1 MAPPTPL
8 AIATSSLQ
16 RLVKEEISYEK
27 ELKGQEA
34 RLEKIIATKDQD
46 ENADYQLK
54 QELWSG
60 NEVIE
65 QNITAQDYP
74 ARAAIQETKN
84 VFPPLRERIKDALQ
98 RLQDQVE
105 DGESNGA
112 DEAEITKA
120 KEVIESAKEASRS

>member
-46 ENADYQLK
+46 ENAEYQLK
-54 QELWSG
+54 QER
-60 NEVIE
+60 
-65 QNITAQDYP
+65 T
-74 ARAAIQETKN
+74 AIQETKN

>member
-1 MAPPTPL
+1 MSYPSTTEPPSPEKLTP
-8 AIATSSLQ
+8 IQ
-16 RLVKEEISYEK
+16 
-27 ELKGQEA
+27 
-34 RLEKIIATKDQD
+34 
-46 ENADYQLK
+46 
-54 QELWSG
+54 
-60 NEVIE
+60 
-65 QNITAQDYP
+65 
-74 ARAAIQETKN
+74 RAAIQETKN